1 MVNRSVPT
9 YIYWVLALGILG
21 LILSTTRDLT
31 GSGTPLTLLGG
42 IIAGLTALGAVLLIR
57 YEYLIIPLIKQ
68 RSKTIIT
75 SDLVTYDLS
84 PSQDTIAFNHGN
96 EYYASAFLGIEV
108 YRSPTEEISEE
119 NLKYNEFFERAIS
132 SFRNV
137 TKIGYLIHLEEIGE
151 NLLDL
156 ERKKNEAQNK
166 LTRERQKPRTKETPL
181 VLEKYQKELE
191 IWDRQIKKIRA
202 GKPMG
207 VIAYAMVT
215 SQGDSKD
222 AAGVNAKSKA
232 EEIRI
237 AISNSLNVRVDMLRG
252 DQLLKCIEW
261 ERFYPI
267 STEELEAEAVS
278 SVS

>member
-1 MVNRSVPT
+1 
-9 YIYWVLALGILG
+9 
-21 LILSTTRDLT
+21 
-31 GSGTPLTLLGG
+31 
-42 IIAGLTALGAVLLIR
+42 
-57 YEYLIIPLIKQ
+57 
-68 RSKTIIT
+68 
-75 SDLVTYDLS
+75 
-84 PSQDTIAFNHGN
+84 
-96 EYYASAFLGIEV
+96 
-108 YRSPTEEISEE
+108 
-119 NLKYNEFFERAIS
+119 
-132 SFRNV
+132 
-137 TKIGYLIHLEEIGE
+137 
-151 NLLDL
+151 
-156 ERKKNEAQNK
+156 
-166 LTRERQKPRTKETPL
+166 
-181 VLEKYQKELE
+181 
-191 IWDRQIKKIRA
+191 
-202 GKPMG
+202 MG

>member
-156 ERKKNEAQNK
+156 ERKKMRHKTN
-166 LTRERQKPRTKETPL
+166 
-181 VLEKYQKELE
+181 
-191 IWDRQIKKIRA
+191 
-202 GKPMG
+202 
-207 VIAYAMVT
+207 
-215 SQGDSKD
+215 
-222 AAGVNAKSKA
+222 
-232 EEIRI
+232 
-237 AISNSLNVRVDMLRG
+237 
-252 DQLLKCIEW
+252 
-261 ERFYPI
+261 
-267 STEELEAEAVS
+267 
-278 SVS
+278 